1 MKKRIIASSFSILL
15 GASVL
20 FTSFPSVTVFADE
33 NIDQE
38 ITAKQQEINAIQQQE
53 REMKETLEQLDTQVN
68 QTNEKIEATKK
79 DISKTKKEA
88 KQLETDI
95 KELENRMKAR
105 LELIKKR
112 ARSIQTSGGATNYL
126 DVLLG
131 AESFSDLVDRAFVIN
146 TIFSADKNILQEQ
159 EDDKTAL
166 EKSEADLKVKLDIV
180 QNELKEV
187 EELKEQLTYQINDK
201 NSLIAA
207 MEEQRNAA
215 TLQLKDLENQKAILI
230 EKAKAEERRRA
241 IEEAQKAE
249 RIAMEKEANT
259 DEPTKNNEEKVQK
272 ENEVTPVKEKKE
284 TNQETKTE
292 TKEEPAKSSTPVV
305 SNNSSAIEKA
315 IQVGSTMV
323 GRSSY
328 SWGAIDV
335 KNRRFDCSGFVH
347 WAYVSAGVNIGRST
361 SALSTQGKKVST
373 SEMKRGDLIFFNTYK
388 TNGHVGIYLGNGTFL
403 NSNSSHGVSIDSL
416 SNTYW
421 KNAFKGHVRR
431 VVN

>member
-1 MKKRIIASSFSILL
+1 MASSFAVLL

-38 ITAKQQEINAIQQQE
+38 IQMKQQEINDIQQQE
-53 REMKETLEQLDTQVN
+53 QEMKETLGQLDSQVT
-68 QTNEKIEATKK
+68 QTNEKIASTKN
-79 DISKTKKEA
+79 DISKTQKEA
-88 KQLETDI
+88 KQLENNI
-95 KELENRMKAR
+95 IELEKRMEAR
-105 LELIKKR
+105 LELLKKR
-112 ARSIQTSGGATNYL
+112 ARSIQTSGGATSYL
-126 DVLLG
+126 DILLG
-131 AESFSDLVDRAFVIN
+131 AESFSDFVDRAFVIN
-146 TIFSADKNILQEQ
+146 TIFSADKSILQEQ
-159 EDDKTAL
+159 EEDKAAL
-166 EKSEADLKVKLDIV
+166 KKSESDLKKKLDKV

-187 EELKEQLTYQINDK
+187 EELKVQLTYQINDK
-201 NSLIAA
+201 NSMLAS
-207 MEEQRNAA
+207 MEEQRKEASRQLND
-215 TLQLKDLENQKAILI
+215 LQNQKAILV
-230 EKAKAEERRRA
+230 EKAKEAERRNSIVA
-241 IEEAQKAE
+241 DENNE
-249 RIAMEKEANT
+249 RIATDKTNTAEPIKHNGKSEKHE
-259 DEPTKNNEEKVQK
+259 DV
-272 ENEVTPVKEKKE
+272 VTPSKDNKVE
-284 TNQETKTE
+284 
-292 TKEEPAKSSTPVV
+292 KEEPAAPSKPTV
-305 SNNSSAIEKA
+305 SHNSSAIEKA

-347 WAYVSAGVNIGRST
+347 WAYASAGVNIGRST
-361 SALSTQGKKVST
+361 SALATQGKKVST

-431 VVN
+431 VVE